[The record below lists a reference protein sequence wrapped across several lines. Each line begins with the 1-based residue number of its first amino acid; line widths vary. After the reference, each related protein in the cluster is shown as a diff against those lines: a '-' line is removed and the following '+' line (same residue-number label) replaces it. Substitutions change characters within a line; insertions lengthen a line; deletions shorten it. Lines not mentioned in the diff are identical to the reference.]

1 MNYTKDLIEKFI
13 HKTARIGVLG
23 LGYVG
28 LPLAVVFAQAGFEV
42 TGIDPIEEKIK
53 KLQQGKSYVLDVPDE
68 TIQILTASGKLKAT
82 SDFSVLKELDAVSI
96 CVPTP
101 LRKTGDPDLSY
112 ILSVADSLKE
122 YVHPAWPLSW
132 NPPPTLAPPAK

>member
-1 MNYTKDLIEKFI
+1 M
-13 HKTARIGVLG
+13 
-23 LGYVG
+23 G

-122 YVHPAWPLSW
+122 YVHPGMAIVLES
-132 NPPPTLAPPAK
+132 TTYLAPPAK